1 MMDDQR
7 LETRVMNGNRLD
19 EFIHIVVAL
28 GGGLDNTEA
37 LELLKAFV
45 HLRAELSSYPKRDIG
60 LVPDVDRWLDTDMP
74 EGMMMRSK

>member
-45 HLRAELSSYPKRDIG
+45 HLRIAEQFQGTLDKM
-60 LVPDVDRWLDTDMP
+60 DRL
-74 EGMMMRSK
+74 EKECQRRE